1 MSFADIE
8 LDIVRW
14 SEQRKIIPNSN
25 ALSQSRKTLEECG
38 ELLEATSKLKLLM
51 ELQPH
56 LPDEVFQKAHSY
68 IMDELRDAVGDVG
81 VTLINVCA
89 LADVDFTTCLKGAY
103 ETIKHRKGTLL
114 PNGIFQ
120 KE

>member
-1 MSFADIE
+1 MSFADVE
-8 LDIVRW
+8 SNIVRW
-14 SEQRKIIPNSN
+14 SEQRKIYPNST
-25 ALSQSRKTLEECG
+25 ALAQSRKTLEECG

-68 IMDELRDAVGDVG
+68 ILDEVRDAIGDVG

-103 ETIKHRKGTLL
+103 DQIKDRKGTLL